1 MSTPEIVRG
10 HERNVVVVVGPE
22 DSLSGKNYGNAI
34 RSYIAMSRARD
45 RLVVV
50 ATRRIVLRDFKPLIN
65 KETTDSATIEATFK
79 RGDVAEGLQACKKTG
94 RSLVEFASAIAVGM
108 KKLYVSGRSNE
119 LLSLIYKH
127 GLPCPYDIPSLLRAL
142 LKKNDFPGF
151 LKECCDLRSIRD
163 SRQISNLQLSR

>member
-1 MSTPEIVRG
+1 M
-10 HERNVVVVVGPE
+10 
-22 DSLSGKNYGNAI
+22 
-34 RSYIAMSRARD
+34 
-45 RLVVV
+45 
-50 ATRRIVLRDFKPLIN
+50 LRDFKPLIN

-151 LKECCDLRSIRD
+151 LKQASRFEIYQGFEADIQLAIESLRSKNQHGQADAYQVRFD
-163 SRQISNLQLSR
+163 ELRRRCVAPEPKL